1 MSVVRHTT
9 YNLLGSLAPLVV
21 TLVTVPLYVQAIGL
35 DRYGLLSLCWLLA
48 GYFTFLD
55 FGIGRATAQRMA
67 RLSKAATHERN
78 QLFWTS
84 AAMSLALALVGFLLA
99 WIAGKLFL
107 LGIAPS
113 ATLYDELRGSIL
125 ILALAVPLGIAQS
138 LLAGT
143 LEGRRAFGPL
153 NIVTTAGTVLTAT
166 VPLAIALTL
175 GPQLDKLIIA
185 TLATR
190 IAVVITLILVCRVI
204 VPLGR
209 PSFSAKVETRALLGF
224 GGWATIT
231 SIASPILVQFDRFAI
246 GALLGAT
253 AVAYYVI
260 GYNIVVQ
267 MLLVPS
273 ALSRALFPRFAE
285 LPIAD
290 SKRQSLQ
297 ALRVLLVIAM
307 LIAIAAMTLIYPFL
321 SVWLGS
327 DIAPH
332 SAPITVILLVG
343 FWANSAAQSAFA
355 HLQAKARPDLTAK
368 AHLAELI
375 PYLAVFWFATIQFG
389 LMGAAAAWTFRTMA
403 DFTILQKLDG
413 IDRNTTRLVAGTFV
427 FVMACAISQLTLS
440 DPTLRLVVG
449 VTIGLGA
456 TLYGYRALPE
466 PVTSRIAA
474 LVGRLFALL
483 TPSRLTARK

>member
-1 MSVVRHTT
+1 MSVARHTT
-9 YNLLGSLAPLVV
+9 YNLLGSIAPFVV
-21 TLVTVPLYVQAIGL
+21 TIVTVPLYVQAIGL

-67 RLSKAATHERN
+67 RLSQAARRERN

-84 AAMSLALALVGFLLA
+84 AVLSLALALVGFMLA
-99 WIAGKLFL
+99 WGAGKLFL

-113 ATLYDELRGSIL
+113 AALYHELQDSIL
-125 ILALAVPLGIAQS
+125 VLALAVPLGIAQS

-143 LEGRRAFGPL
+143 LEGRRAFGAL
-153 NIVTTAGTVLTAT
+153 NIVTVAGTVLTAA
-166 VPLAIALTL
+166 VPLAIAMTL

-185 TLATR
+185 TLVTR
-190 IAVVITLILVCRVI
+190 VALVIALLVICRVI
-204 VPLGR
+204 VPLDR
-209 PSFSAKVETRALLGF
+209 PSFSAKVETRALLAF

-231 SIASPILVQFDRFAI
+231 SIVSPFLVQFDRFAV

-260 GYNIVVQ
+260 GYNIIVQ

-285 LPIAD
+285 LPIAE
-290 SKRQSLQ
+290 SKWQSLE

-307 LIAIAAMTLIYPFL
+307 LMAIAAMTLIYPFL
-321 SVWLGS
+321 FVWLGS
-327 DIAPH
+327 DIARQ
-332 SAPITVILLVG
+332 SAPITVILLIG

-368 AHLAELI
+368 AHLAELV
-375 PYLAVFWFATIQFG
+375 PYFVVFWLATVNFG
-389 LMGAAAAWTFRTMA
+389 IHGAAVAWTFRVMV
-403 DFTILQKLDG
+403 DFAILQTMDG
-413 IDRNTTRLVAGTFV
+413 FDRRSAHLVAGTLV
-427 FVMACAISQLTLS
+427 FVLSCALAQLFIT
-440 DPTLRLVVG
+440 DVWMRLYFG
-449 VTIGLGA
+449 TAIGLA
-456 TLYGYRALPE
+456 AAVYGHRMLPE
-466 PVTSRIAA
+466 ASERIRSIAKRIRPKA
-474 LVGRLFALL
+474 SF
-483 TPSRLTARK
+483 